1 METVSSETLMRRYA
15 EGDEAAFAQ
24 LVERHY
30 ASVYHY
36 VHRFFSGRVDAEDL
50 AQEVFL
56 KVVRFAGQ
64 YRVKARFTTWLFRI
78 AHNTCIDHHRRQ
90 SRFKVVAMERE
101 NEEGE
106 VESLLDHAS
115 DGAPPASRRV
125 LSGQLLGLVQAALH
139 ELPEDQRA
147 VFVLREEM
155 GMPFDEVARVLGCNV
170 NTAKSRMRYALERL
184 ALSLRRRHVTEEVL
198 SAYAL

>member
-1 METVSSETLMRRYA
+1 MRRYA
-15 EGDEAAFAQ
+15 QGDEAAFAQ

-36 VHRFFSGRVDAEDL
+36 IHRFFSGRVDAEDL
-50 AQEVFL
+50 AQDVFL
-56 KVVRFAGQ
+56 KVVRSARQ

-90 SRFKVVAMERE
+90 SRLKVVSAEAE

-106 VESLLDHAS
+106 VDSLLERMS

-125 LSGQLLGLVQAALH
+125 LSRELLSLVQSALL
-139 ELPEDQRA
+139 ELPEEQRT

-155 GMPFDEVARVLGCNV
+155 GLPFEEVARVLGCNV

-184 ALSLRRRHVTEEVL
+184 AASLRRRDVTEEVL
-198 SAYAL
+198 AAYAL